1 MSARTDD
8 SASARADD
16 PVPLG
21 HLCADVF
28 EEKSGAVLVVLAS
41 VDRAPAWPL
50 KKGELP
56 SVG

>member
-1 MSARTDD
+1 VSART
-8 SASARADD
+8 DD